1 MKGIVLRFAIL
12 IFSIASIVGLG
23 ITIRAQ
29 SSDQNYPTAVT
40 TNEINGVIKA
50 RDIGDPRL
58 TTYFYEFDGVQ
69 GDIFINVVSKNLTGD
84 IDIFAV
90 DGLRPLAKMV
100 IYAETDPSE
109 TGRLV
114 YLRKPERLLLR
125 VEGRSPNDDA
135 ATFRIKFGGSF
146 VALAPRKTEDV
157 PKVEETGADNRRV
170 RVNSVGTIIKVPPKP
185 QPTRKVEVPRTDNST
200 VESEGRKRTTQAN
213 RGETPTT
220 ETTEPPS
227 RKPVLVVE
235 DNLKPA
241 APVENTVD
249 STEAKTTEAKPGA
262 NKSTSPPR
270 TVFTGRKPPVKRPL
284 SEEPKEKAAD
294 PLANVRLV
302 VELKDG
308 SVIEKPLN
316 EVMRFAVTGG
326 IITVV
331 GKDGSVKRYSMVDV
345 AKVTIQ

>member
-23 ITIRAQ
+23 ITIHAQ

-40 TNEINGVIKA
+40 INEIKGVIKA

-90 DGLRPLAKMV
+90 EGLRPLAKMV

-114 YLRKPERLLLR
+114 YLRKPEHLLLR

-146 VALAPRKTEDV
+146 VAVAPRKTVDV
-157 PKVEETGADNRRV
+157 PRVEETGTDNRRV

-185 QPTRKVEVPRTDNST
+185 QPTRKVEVSRTDNST
-200 VESEGRKRTTQAN
+200 VDSEGRKRTTQAN
-213 RGETPTT
+213 RGEMPAT
-220 ETTEPPS
+220 ETTKTPS
-227 RKPVLVVE
+227 RKPVVVVE

-241 APVENTVD
+241 EKAETAAT
-249 STEAKTTEAKPGA
+249 STTGKVTEPKPGA
-262 NKSTSPPR
+262 SKGAPPPR
-270 TVFTGRKPPVKRPL
+270 TVFTGRKPPVKKAPP
-284 SEEPKEKAAD
+284 EEPKEKAPD

-308 SVIEKPLN
+308 SIIEKPLN
-316 EVMRFAVTGG
+316 DVMRFAVTGG
-326 IITVV
+326 MLTVV